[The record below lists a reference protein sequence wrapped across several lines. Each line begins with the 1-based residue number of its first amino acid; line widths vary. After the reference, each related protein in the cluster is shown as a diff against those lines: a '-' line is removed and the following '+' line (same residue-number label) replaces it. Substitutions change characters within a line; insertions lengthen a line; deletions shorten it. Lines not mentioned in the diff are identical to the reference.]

1 MLTLTRA
8 SPYRRTLYRAP
19 LQVQRVAATALPA
32 DHALNAKPHRGL
44 PRMAATKKTVS
55 KWTRI
60 AVEGAT
66 TDGRNIERQ
75 WIQEMAQQYS
85 PNTYG
90 ARLNC
95 EHLRGVWPGSDFG
108 AYGDVVALKAEE
120 VDIDGKKKLALFAQ
134 MVPTDTLI
142 ELNKKGQ
149 KVYTSIEVNPK
160 FADTGKAYLVG
171 LAITDSPASLGTEML
186 QFSAKNGAL
195 ANRKQDKDNLFSA
208 AEETALEF
216 EEVEDTPSMFAGVKT
231 RISELLK
238 LSKDKEGKDA
248 AHFAELGEM
257 IESLAE
263 HCAKQ
268 ANDFTSAQAAHSKLQ
283 ADHDKL
289 ATDFADLVK
298 RLSGTEDHS
307 QTQPRQPVT
316 GGNGTVV
323 AEY

>member
-1 MLTLTRA
+1 
-8 SPYRRTLYRAP
+8 
-19 LQVQRVAATALPA
+19 
-32 DHALNAKPHRGL
+32 
-44 PRMAATKKTVS
+44 MAATKKTVS

-120 VDIDGKKKLALFAQ
+120 VEIDGKKKLALFAQ

-195 ANRKQDKDNLFSA
+195 ANRKQDKDNLFTA

-216 EEVEDTPSMFAGVKT
+216 EEVDDTPSKFAALKERLG
-231 RISELLK
+231 ELLK

-248 AHFAELGEM
+248 THFAELGEM

-263 HCAKQ
+263 HGAKQ
-268 ANDFTSAQAAHSKLQ
+268 ADAFASVQTAHSKLQ
-283 ADHDKL
+283 AAHDEL
-289 ATDFADLVK
+289 ATEFADLVK
-298 RLSGTEDHS
+298 RLSETEDHS
-307 QTQPRQPVT
+307 QQPHRPANP
-316 GGNGTVV
+316 GGDGKVV
-323 AEY
+323 AEF